1 MERRTV
7 FSEADLNYLANLCH
21 NCGECYYACPYTPPH
36 EYAINV
42 PQTLAQIRARS
53 YAQYAWPAGIFG
65 RDVWVAAPVLAAGLV
80 GALLVTPAAMDFY
93 EVIPHGLMA
102 LGFGAVALGV
112 IAALAL
118 GLIRCKAGS
127 SLTHNPTALGEAL
140 RLKYMDRGA
149 RRFFHHATSY
159 GFLLCF

>member
-7 FSEADLNYLANLCH
+7 FSEADLNLLANLCH

-93 EVIPHGLMA
+93 QVIPHGAMA
-102 LGFGAVALGV
+102 LGFGAVALLV
-112 IAALAL
+112 IPTLAL
-118 GLIRCKAGS
+118 GFSPFTAAPP
-127 SLTHNPTALGEAL
+127 PTPHPHAL
-140 RLKYMDRGA
+140 RP
-149 RRFFHHATSY
+149 
-159 GFLLCF
+159 